1 MEMFASISEGGGLSA
16 FVSLGT
22 MVVAVLV
29 LFLVVKFFSLSLSL
43 VWNGIIGVL
52 FLWGMNLV
60 GVVFGFTVDITI
72 IKALIA
78 GFFGI
83 PGLIA
88 IIAYEL
94 L

>member
-1 MEMFASISEGGGLSA
+1 MEMFASISEGVGLSA

-60 GVVFGFTVDITI
+60 GGVFGFTVDITI